1 MAEPYPL
8 SEKAEGASP
17 ACCLLPG
24 TSLREVMSLE
34 PRPCSPSSSGGGE
47 GNMCYRARYKPTRLQ
62 TSGTD
67 LRSSENV
74 SVTLAALGVRGFSSQ
89 GPPEGKGTW
98 RVLILSIPA
107 CHPACLLYHRV
118 GFFFFFNQFTK
129 HIHLFPSCIWNSY
142 YGSDATE
149 HGGHGIGARQ
159 A

>member
-34 PRPCSPSSSGGGE
+34 PRPRSPSSSGGGE

-118 GFFFFFNQFTK
+118 GFFFFFLTSSQSTF
-129 HIHLFPSCIWNSY
+129 ICFLRV
-142 YGSDATE
+142 YGTLTMVQMLQSMVGME
-149 HGGHGIGARQ
+149 
-159 A
+159 